1 MYPWLAI
8 ALAFIA
14 FAQSSFGG
22 ISDTIVVNFRQ
33 NAETN
38 FVPGNPPG
46 FQDIPMV
53 SLCGDAHYHNPWEV
67 MASSV
72 VRSPQWD
79 RSIRMPSRFISRT
92 ASTPK

>member
-38 FVPGNPPG
+38 FVPGIPPA
-46 FQDIPMV
+46 FKT
-53 SLCGDAHYHNPWEV
+53 
-67 MASSV
+67 
-72 VRSPQWD
+72 
-79 RSIRMPSRFISRT
+79 SRWSRCAET
-92 ASTPK
+92 LTTITPGK